1 MQVRT
6 IRSVVYFAAGVGLI
20 VAIFAAAEY
29 FEASLRSLCSLSTFF
44 SCSAVDQS
52 GRTTTLG
59 VPDYA
64 WGIGGFLAILIAA
77 GIAESR
83 AEDLRWTYALL
94 GLTTAGV
101 ALSLYLLYVELALIN
116 ALCIVC
122 ASAYVF
128 GAIAW
133 VGSIGLVRATR
144 SERSTEDEDDGDAT
158 ADPG

>member
-6 IRSVVYFAAGVGLI
+6 IRSVIYFAAGIGVI
-20 VAIFAAAEY
+20 VAIFAAAEF
-29 FEASLRSLCSLSTFF
+29 FEASLRSLCSLNTFF

-64 WGIGGFLAILIAA
+64 WGIGGFLAILVVA
-77 GIAESR
+77 GLAESR
-83 AEDLRWTYALL
+83 ADDPRWTLALL
-94 GLTTAGV
+94 GVTTAGV
-101 ALSLYLLYVELALIN
+101 ALSVYLLYVELALIH

-128 GAIAW
+128 GVIAWLGAIA
-133 VGSIGLVRATR
+133 LVRATR
-144 SERSTEDEDDGDAT
+144 ADAGPAGDEDEAAT
-158 ADPG
+158 PDPG